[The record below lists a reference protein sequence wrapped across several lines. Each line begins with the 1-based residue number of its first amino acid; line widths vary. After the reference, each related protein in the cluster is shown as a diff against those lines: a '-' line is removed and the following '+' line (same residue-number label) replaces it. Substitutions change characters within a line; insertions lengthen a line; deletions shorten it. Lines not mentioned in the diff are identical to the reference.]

1 MNDLTVGNEAK
12 KILFFAFPILLSNI
26 FQQLYNIVD
35 AIIVGR
41 LLGEKELAAVGAAIT
56 LYSVILAV
64 ALGLTLGLSIL
75 ISIYFGE
82 RNSEKIKKAVSTG
95 IIVSMI
101 ITIFITLTGVVFSKP
116 LLSMV
121 NVPENIINLSNTYLV
136 VLFSGMFTVFGY
148 NLFTNV
154 LRGLGDTK
162 SSLYILILSSV
173 LNIFLDLLFVY
184 FFKWSVFGAA
194 LATVLAQFFSLVTV

>member
-75 ISIYFGE
+75 Y
-82 RNSEKIKKAVSTG
+82 
-95 IIVSMI
+95 
-101 ITIFITLTGVVFSKP
+101 
-116 LLSMV
+116 
-121 NVPENIINLSNTYLV
+121 INLYLFRGKEFGKNKEGCFDRNNRQYDNHNIYHTDRGC
-136 VLFSGMFTVFGY
+136 LFKTIIIDGKCSGEY
-148 NLFTNV
+148 N
-154 LRGLGDTK
+154 
-162 SSLYILILSSV
+162 
-173 LNIFLDLLFVY
+173 
-184 FFKWSVFGAA
+184 
-194 LATVLAQFFSLVTV
+194 